1 LVMMLRSQGIP
12 ARMAIGFKGG
22 EWNSLGNYYQVQQLH
37 AHTWVEVYLDAD
49 HLPREEFASDD
60 TPPEAVWMV
69 LDPTEGVQENAQA
82 AQQNWLLVR
91 ARQYIDYGHVLWT
104 NYVVGLNAKRQQQ
117 GIYEPLT
124 QGVTAAV
131 ENLVSPQVW
140 QARFRVVAKSPLG
153 TFWDWYR
160 AHWLSWWGGLVAAG
174 FSLILAALYVA
185 ARWAVGALARSGFGR
200 GPFGEGP
207 PVLEM
212 YRRLEAAL
220 DHQGLKRMPN
230 QTAYEFALAAGGDL
244 AEKIE
249 LRRLAHLPRR
259 IVEAFYRV
267 RFGGRT
273 LDNLEADAVEHALVE
288 LEHALSRPR

>member
-1 LVMMLRSQGIP
+1 
-12 ARMAIGFKGG
+12 
-22 EWNSLGNYYQVQQLH
+22 
-37 AHTWVEVYLDAD
+37 LDAE

-60 TPPEAVWMV
+60 MMPSAAWMM
-69 LDPTEGVQENAQA
+69 LDPTEGVQENAQT
-82 AQQNWLLVR
+82 AQQNGLLVR
-91 ARQYIDYGHVLWT
+91 MRQYIDYGHVLWS
-104 NYVVGLNAKRQQQ
+104 NYVVGLNAKRQRQ

-124 QGVTAAV
+124 QGLIAAV

-140 QARFRVVAKSPLG
+140 QARFRVVAKSPVG
-153 TFWDWYR
+153 TFWEWYR
-160 AHWLSWWGGLVAAG
+160 IHWLSWWGGLVAAG

-185 ARWAVGALARSGFGR
+185 ARSAVGAFARSRFGR
-200 GPFGEGP
+200 GRFRDGP

-220 DHQGLKRMPN
+220 DRQGLKREPG
-230 QTAYEFALAAGGDL
+230 QTAYEFALTAGGEL
-244 AEKIE
+244 AERIE

-288 LEHALSRPR
+288 LEVALARPR